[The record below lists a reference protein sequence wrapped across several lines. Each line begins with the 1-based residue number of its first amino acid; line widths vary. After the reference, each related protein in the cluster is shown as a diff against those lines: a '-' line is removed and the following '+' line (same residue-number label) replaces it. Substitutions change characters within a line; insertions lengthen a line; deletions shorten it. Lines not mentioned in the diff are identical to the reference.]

1 MGQTEGSVE
10 DLHVYLLYHPQ
21 SLVGSVKEL
30 LSHKHLRGHWTLMH
44 LFTNQLQ
51 IGGNDEQCA

>member
-51 IGGNDEQCA
+51 IGGNG